1 MKKNK
6 LDLERLR
13 LMCLSSEEIQFLNDF
28 IDSFLDSNYLYC
40 AYLFRDYLKSCES
53 YTYIDVHYDFEREL
67 FYNER

>member
-1 MKKNK
+1 MENKK

-13 LMCLSSEEIQFLNDF
+13 LMLLSYDEIKFLNNF
-28 IDSFLDSNYLYC
+28 IDSFLDCNYENC

-67 FYNER
+67 FYHG